1 MGYRRT
7 ADGGDELSS
16 HFDDSG
22 VLCFGADHETGD
34 IVEEDDWGVS
44 KIVRIFP

>member
-1 MGYRRT
+1 MRYGRT

-22 VLCFGADHETGD
+22 VFRFGADHESGY
-34 IVEEDDWGVS
+34 IVEEDDRGIS
-44 KIVRIFP
+44 KRVRMFL